1 MHVAIA
7 DMQMTLWSL
16 IWCPIIFPPLFFLFS
31 MISGQIEISLS
42 PAVWSI
48 DVHQLVSGADP
59 KHKWARCDAHS
70 SSAMGHSRPMHSVP
84 VPINVRCYSN
94 SDIYCWRSEVTL
106 RAICGHSGETIN
118 LLAWSDRRTGYLP

>member
-1 MHVAIA
+1 
-7 DMQMTLWSL
+7 
-16 IWCPIIFPPLFFLFS
+16 

>member
-1 MHVAIA
+1 
-7 DMQMTLWSL
+7 
-16 IWCPIIFPPLFFLFS
+16 

-70 SSAMGHSRPMHSVP
+70 SSAMGHVWTVP
-84 VPINVRCYSN
+84 AVQEE
-94 SDIYCWRSEVTL
+94 SDYQ
-106 RAICGHSGETIN
+106 
-118 LLAWSDRRTGYLP
+118 